1 MSPSKANI
9 IIPFGDASAY
19 LNALTNWE
27 QIDDL
32 IASVK
37 ELQKVNLTVIQ
48 STPGNFIKALQSEK
62 EQVNYPVFNWDYVQF
77 SKDTGFMWSGL
88 YSNAPDFKKQIKDYS
103 GLFHAQSRLFA
114 KRVIN

>member
-1 MSPSKANI
+1 MK
-9 IIPFGDASAY
+9 
-19 LNALTNWE
+19 
-27 QIDDL
+27 
-32 IASVK
+32 
-37 ELQKVNLTVIQ
+37 
-48 STPGNFIKALQSEK
+48 
-62 EQVNYPVFNWDYVQF
+62 YPVFNWDYVQF